1 MKRIMKSMRI
11 PRRKPGDATGLKEG
25 YQTRNPNFFPAF
37 AHAEIPP
44 SPSPKKKKK
53 KKKTKFR
60 ELQEWLLNWKNQRTR
75 VSHVLK
81 TL

>member
-1 MKRIMKSMRI
+1 MKSMRI

-25 YQTRNPNFFPAF
+25 YQTRNPNFFSSICTRRNHPALP
-37 AHAEIPP
+37 E
-44 SPSPKKKKK
+44 
-53 KKKTKFR
+53 KKTKFR
-60 ELQEWLLNWKNQRTR
+60 ELQVWLLNWKNQRTR